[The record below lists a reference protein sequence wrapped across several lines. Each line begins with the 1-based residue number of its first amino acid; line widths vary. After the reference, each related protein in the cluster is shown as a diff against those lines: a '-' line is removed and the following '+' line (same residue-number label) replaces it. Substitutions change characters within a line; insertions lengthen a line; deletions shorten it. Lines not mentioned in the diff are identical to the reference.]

1 MGSLL
6 DVNLGKQSN
15 GNFGNY
21 SDDGAFRKRLV
32 GYASLVYSLGPID
45 SPIYSIDK

>member
-32 GYASLVYSLGPID
+32 GSLVYSLGPID
-45 SPIYSIDK
+45 RPIYSIDK